1 MSLMNIDGEKVLAP
15 LFTAQGL
22 ISRICKEFKNV
33 NTKETNNPMTKWA
46 NELNTQFSNEEV

>member
-1 MSLMNIDGEKVLAP
+1 MNIDGEKVLAP

-46 NELNTQFSNEEV
+46 NELNTQFSSKTLV